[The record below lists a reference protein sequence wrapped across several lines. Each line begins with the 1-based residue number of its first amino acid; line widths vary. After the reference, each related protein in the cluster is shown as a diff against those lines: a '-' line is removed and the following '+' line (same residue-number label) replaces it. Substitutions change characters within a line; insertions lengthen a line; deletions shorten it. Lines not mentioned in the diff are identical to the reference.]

1 MLVTRF
7 VIVWA
12 GGRSGRDT
20 LLFDDDVGLWS
31 LRTAS
36 QTPPCPSATN
46 GRPPSPSPPPH
57 DFLQP
62 YTQEKGS
69 FVRNAK
75 HAKGTYKGC
84 GLAVET
90 FLENKSEMCLFS
102 PFVLMSV

>member
-1 MLVTRF
+1 MHPASGGGDGPADGQNLVTGMLVTRF

-62 YTQEKGS
+62 YTQSQRYERG
-69 FVRNAK
+69 
-75 HAKGTYKGC
+75 
-84 GLAVET
+84 
-90 FLENKSEMCLFS
+90 
-102 PFVLMSV
+102 